1 VLRSDAVTVA
11 ATRFIVVFLCFPL
24 AYLFRL
30 FFPQEENAPS
40 VCCVLNLQ
48 PTRPHLKIAGRASD
62 FLTAF
67 LLVHQLPKIT
77 RVDKTHFQFYEPAQT
92 ARETTET
99 RSRGKN

>member
-1 VLRSDAVTVA
+1 
-11 ATRFIVVFLCFPL
+11 
-24 AYLFRL
+24 
-30 FFPQEENAPS
+30 
-40 VCCVLNLQ
+40 LNLQ

-77 RVDKTHFQFYEPAQT
+77 RVDKTHFKFYEPAET

-99 RSRGKN
+99 RSREKIDKSHLIPMASLLTFLNLPKAFALLPWSN